1 MKGLLL
7 HTAADTTNLRI
18 VGPLFEGDKF
28 EFIPIDNSYGRKT
41 KTYTDFPARN
51 KAYGNFLS
59 DFIPSKFSD
68 SSVHFDPE
76 FENFTYAQP
85 VDKYPRS
92 EAFRHLEAGD
102 IVFFVFSLSPY
113 NPDVY
118 RERDSKLRA
127 YQIGKK
133 EKYVTGFFT
142 VQGVAQIS
150 ILKSKPRLTLALRN
164 VAVSEEGEQALSA
177 EDLKEELKTLEE
189 WKYVLK
195 DNDGYKLTLDDCES
209 SRNGRELAD
218 LIDDLWPNSEDEQK
232 KLLEKGV
239 LEISNLS
246 GHVSE
251 DDVKGNHHYIRL
263 RSLDW
268 DRFILVKGKPDS
280 SVLLDKA
287 VKLTNGF
294 EQTSFRLNSLGQ
306 TILGREKDTL
316 RGFRW
321 IDEKSVG
328 ILAKEIV
335 EQNPEMRS
343 KMRLG

>member
-1 MKGLLL
+1 
-7 HTAADTTNLRI
+7 
-18 VGPLFEGDKF
+18 
-28 EFIPIDNSYGRKT
+28 
-41 KTYTDFPARN
+41 
-51 KAYGNFLS
+51 
-59 DFIPSKFSD
+59 
-68 SSVHFDPE
+68 
-76 FENFTYAQP
+76 
-85 VDKYPRS
+85 
-92 EAFRHLEAGD
+92 
-102 IVFFVFSLSPY
+102 
-113 NPDVY
+113 
-118 RERDSKLRA
+118 
-127 YQIGKK
+127 
-133 EKYVTGFFT
+133 
-142 VQGVAQIS
+142 
-150 ILKSKPRLTLALRN
+150 
-164 VAVSEEGEQALSA
+164 
-177 EDLKEELKTLEE
+177 
-189 WKYVLK
+189 
-195 DNDGYKLTLDDCES
+195 
-209 SRNGRELAD
+209 

-280 SVLLDKA
+280 YVLLDKA